1 MNMFLAVHNQN
12 SAVSSETNVVIKSRA
27 ILKQFAKTKYPDK
40 ECRHNIRS
48 HVFRIFYLTCD
59 LARQKRNVER
69 RETIWFQV
77 SQCFHCSFER
87 LKH

>member
-48 HVFRIFYLTCD
+48 HVFRIFTSPVIEPDKKGMLREEKQFD
-59 LARQKRNVER
+59 FKSLNVF
-69 RETIWFQV
+69 IV
-77 SQCFHCSFER
+77 H
-87 LKH
+87 LKD